1 MPGLEDAIKTYL
13 SNSQHDEPAWKIAK
27 DLGANRSSVR
37 VYLSRL
43 EKRGIV
49 ERPKTGY
56 YCIRPDYAVGNN
68 FIRDIRL
75 QNLHFYVEGFPVRR
89 EHSDHNEVIDFP
101 EVSGADSARVTIE
114 FGWKR
119 KKLHWYVKA
128 DAGLDFYGL
137 GLARKIV
144 DLQLRLMGYDPPVDW
159 IAEKTEFLKDFFGSW
174 RFEGMPSCV
183 TFTDVSGLMEKIYNK
198 KYGVR
203 KEIRVTP
210 GAQTLE
216 GLMVMMQGG
225 ISYGQLFQEV
235 AVTNQNVNR
244 MMSYLE
250 QQSRVMNA
258 ILERISKP

>member
-1 MPGLEDAIKTYL
+1 MPGLENAIKTYL

-43 EKRGIV
+43 EKQGIV

-68 FIRDIRL
+68 SLRDLRL
-75 QNLHFYVEGFPVRR
+75 QNLHFFVEGFPVRR
-89 EHSDHNEVIDFP
+89 EHNDLNDVIEFP
-101 EVSGADSARVTIE
+101 EVSGVDSARVTVE
-114 FGWKR
+114 YGWKR
-119 KKLHWYVKA
+119 HKLHWFVKA

-137 GLARKIV
+137 SLARRLV
-144 DLQLRLMGYDPPVDW
+144 DLQLRLRGYDPPVDW
-159 IAEKTEFLKDFFGSW
+159 LCRDIELLKDTFGKY
-174 RFEGMPSCV
+174 RTEGLPSCV
-183 TFTDVSGLMEKIYNK
+183 TFTDVSGMMEKIYNK

-203 KEIRVTP
+203 REIRLTP

-216 GLMVMMQGG
+216 GITAMMQGG
-225 ISYGQLFQEV
+225 ISYGQLIQAV

-244 MMSYLE
+244 IIPYLE
-250 QQSRVMNA
+250 QQGRLIDA
-258 ILERISKP
+258 IINKLSKP